1 MESRLLLGSFHI
13 GRTFLAGD
21 FNVRYNI
28 PHLPCLKGNNVL
40 YASRYFLTLHSF
52 PLLFFFRTLLTLIH
66 KRTVPA
72 YASAHSG
79 AMVKISI
86 DFAAFILPTHQNKSP
101 SHTGYEAQQP
111 PNQSWISNEEEKAR
125 EASSS
130 QLGPTQH
137 LVNHAIGSSGQPKP
151 NSSYEAV
158 SGTLKDNRP
167 MVDSLHRCTRFL
179 HPPGTCSRDELLG
192 W

>member
-1 MESRLLLGSFHI
+1 MERSTLLGSFHI
-13 GRTFLAGD
+13 SRTFLAGD

-28 PHLPCLKGNNVL
+28 PYLPCLKE
-40 YASRYFLTLHSF
+40 TTSF
-52 PLLFFFRTLLTLIH
+52 MLQ
-66 KRTVPA
+66 VVA
-72 YASAHSG
+72 YASAHSR

-86 DFAAFILPTHQNKSP
+86 DFAAFILPTHQSKSP

-111 PNQSWISNEEEKAR
+111 PNQSWISNEEQKAR

-130 QLGPTQH
+130 QLGPAQH

-179 HPPGTCSRDELLG
+179 PPPGTCSRRELLG